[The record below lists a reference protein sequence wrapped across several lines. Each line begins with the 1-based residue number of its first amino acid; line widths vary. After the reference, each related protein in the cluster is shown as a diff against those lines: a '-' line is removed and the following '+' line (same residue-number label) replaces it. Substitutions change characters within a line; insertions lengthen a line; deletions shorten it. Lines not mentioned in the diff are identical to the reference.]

1 MFLVCNL
8 SQGTFENQD
17 QTRRIH
23 EAIRIKRSPDYM
35 IRDGGEVGGGAY
47 QSLKP
52 MYSFGKK

>member
-35 IRDGGEVGGGAY
+35 IRDGGDVGEGHTN
-47 QSLKP
+47 L
-52 MYSFGKK
+52 